1 MARRQLVESGATTN
15 AAVTEA
21 DFYPRQRVRVVSNG
35 EPCGGY
41 VQAIDSHGHKV
52 DVRID
57 HKGHKH
63 NGRIV
68 KFDPAAVQPE

>member
-1 MARRQLVESGATTN
+1 MAPRKPKENGAPAN

-21 DFYPRQRVRVVSNG
+21 DFYPKQRVSVVSGG
-35 EPCGGY
+35 EPCSGY